1 MRAVGPCLTLTVTV
15 MVVTAH
21 DFDFDP
27 EGNRSYGSGIMLV
40 VMMVV
45 LVVKLCRP
53 IHWTFLFKEE
63 NRLGLSTATGRNSGW
78 VWHRL
83 P

>member
-1 MRAVGPCLTLTVTV
+1 MRVVGPWLTLTV
-15 MVVTAH
+15 MVVTTH

-45 LVVKLCRP
+45 LVVKLCTP
-53 IHWTFLFKEE
+53 IQ
-63 NRLGLSTATGRNSGW
+63 
-78 VWHRL
+78 
-83 P
+83 